1 MLKLIDWLI
10 ITIVHLLFGFVLFC
24 FEINSNTVIDKLTT
38 NNWADCFKLL
48 QKKTMYILILHF
60 DHMLTWQVES
70 SQTKDQAALWD
81 DTGGMSHYIPRLWR
95 PVWTSSV
102 MSPNYCSKQRQKE
115 MACKVLEGVQVL
127 LHQIKSLFS
136 LLPPTLP
143 SIFLDS
149 HLGLSLSL

>member
-1 MLKLIDWLI
+1 
-10 ITIVHLLFGFVLFC
+10 
-24 FEINSNTVIDKLTT
+24 
-38 NNWADCFKLL
+38 
-48 QKKTMYILILHF
+48 
-60 DHMLTWQVES
+60 MLTWQVES

-102 MSPNYCSKQRQKE
+102 MSPNYCSKQSQKE

-149 HLGLSLSL
+149 HLGLSLSLQGSTLDVIEAYKHVKVVRDQLKVFCTLLTAVINLSHSVFSLFLIAIKLDM